1 MINNVTFAGVKD
13 SAQKIAK
20 DVVLQDKITGPIKK
34 AENISKDVLEAYKL
48 THGENVPKTYTN
60 EAFNE
65 ACKAYAGVRE
75 PHAVKAVEE
84 EIAIDGKH
92 IFG

>member
-1 MINNVTFAGVKD
+1 M
-13 SAQKIAK
+13 
-20 DVVLQDKITGPIKK
+20 
-34 AENISKDVLEAYKL
+34 LEAYKL

-75 PHAVKAVEE
+75 PHSVKAVEE